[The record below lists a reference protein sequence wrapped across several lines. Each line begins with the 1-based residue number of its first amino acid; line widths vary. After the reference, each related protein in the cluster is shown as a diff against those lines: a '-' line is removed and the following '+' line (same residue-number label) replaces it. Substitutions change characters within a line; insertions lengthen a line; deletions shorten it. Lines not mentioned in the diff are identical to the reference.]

1 VNQQLLKNLQ
11 KMMIVLSGVGI
22 IFVISGLILDNIT
35 FWAIADAVFISVFLG
50 AAIVF
55 YLSIKNA
62 K

>member
-1 VNQQLLKNLQ
+1 
-11 KMMIVLSGVGI
+11 MMIVLSGVGI